1 MADVCSDKNAE
12 REGNMSETT
21 VLINKQG
28 KVCTL
33 TINRPYIKNAWT
45 LEFVEELRDA
55 FRNVGRDK
63 DVHVVVLEGAGR
75 DFSSGADYA
84 LFKAAMSAPVWLDG
98 MRTLKDLIMAIRG
111 IPQPV
116 IAKVRG
122 VAIGGGAN
130 LALAADFVIA
140 AEDARICENFSN
152 IGIIVDAGGNYFLP
166 RLVGLAKARELA
178 YLGDMLSGREA
189 ADMGLIYKAVP
200 DAELDAAVDI
210 LAQRLAAKS
219 RDVMALIKEALD
231 TSFEMSLPTTMEWE
245 AAHQSIMTQSEDL
258 KTAVNLYLKARG
270 KA

>member
-1 MADVCSDKNAE
+1 
-12 REGNMSETT
+12 MSENT
-21 VLINKQG
+21 VLVSKRDR
-28 KVCTL
+28 VCTL

-45 LEFVEELRDA
+45 LEFVEQLRDA
-55 FRNVGRDK
+55 FLAVGRDK
-63 DVHVVVLEGAGR
+63 EIRCVVLEGAGR

-84 LFKAAMSAPVWLDG
+84 LFKAALSPSVWLDG
-98 MRTLKDLIMAIRG
+98 MRTLKELIVAMRG
-111 IPQPV
+111 IPQPI

-178 YLGDMLSGREA
+178 YLGDMLSGRAA

-200 DAELDAAVDI
+200 DAELDAAVEA

-219 RDVMALIKEALD
+219 LEVMALIKEALD
-231 TSFEMSLPTTMEWE
+231 TSFEMSLQTTMEWE
-245 AAHQSIMTQSEDL
+245 AAHQSIMTQREEL
-258 KTAVNLYLKARG
+258 KTAVELYLKSRG

>member
-1 MADVCSDKNAE
+1 MK
-12 REGNMSETT
+12 ETT
-21 VLINKQG
+21 VLIGKQDRI
-28 KVCTL
+28 CTL

-55 FRNVGRDK
+55 FRAVGRDK
-63 DVHVVVLEGAGR
+63 EIHVVVLEGAGR

-84 LFKAAMSAPVWLDG
+84 LFKAELSPSVWLDG

-116 IAKVRG
+116 VAKVRG

-130 LALAADFVIA
+130 LALAADFVI

-178 YLGDMLSGREA
+178 FLGDMLSGRAA

-200 DAELDAAVDI
+200 DAELDAAVDA
-210 LAQRLAAKS
+210 LAKRLAGKS
-219 RDVMALIKEALD
+219 LEVMALIKEALD
-231 TSFEMSLPTTMEWE
+231 TSFEMSLQTTMEWE
-245 AAHQSIMTQSEDL
+245 AAHQSIMTQREEL
-258 KTAVNLYLKARG
+258 KTVVNLYLKSRG